1 LKFAN
6 LTSTV
11 SADASPSAQQFDAE
25 LEPFAW
31 PIITPLNAHVRQLAF
46 TLAILP
52 DRKVVAKLNVWPIP
66 IAMEQSLVT
75 APPTLANLFAFKIAA
90 AKMLFVWPK
99 TIWLCALALL
109 D

>member
-1 LKFAN
+1 
-6 LTSTV
+6 
-11 SADASPSAQQFDAE
+11 
-25 LEPFAW
+25 
-31 PIITPLNAHVRQLAF
+31 
-46 TLAILP
+46 
-52 DRKVVAKLNVWPIP
+52 
-66 IAMEQSLVT
+66 MEQSLVT